1 MSLKVHIKDLLQL
14 VCTVLSMIYQL
25 LVHVNESAHKRS
37 LAAGVYYSV
46 KAIIYQLLVHVTES
60 AHKRYLVAGV
70 YCSVNDISITSTC
83 H

>member
-1 MSLKVHIKDLLQL
+1 MSLKVHIKDLLLL
-14 VCTVLSMIYQL
+14 VCTVLSMIYHL
-25 LVHVNESAHKRS
+25 LVHVTESAHKRS

-60 AHKRYLVAGV
+60 AHKRSLAAGM
-70 YCSVNDISITSTC
+70 YHYVNDISITC

>member
-1 MSLKVHIKDLLQL
+1 MSLKVDIKISSAADYCS
-14 VCTVLSMIYQL
+14 VKAMIYQS
-25 LVHVNESAHKRS
+25 HVTETAHKRS
-37 LAAGVYYSV
+37 LAAGVYHSV

-70 YCSVNDISITSTC
+70 YCSVNNISITSTC